1 MMTLQWKKC
10 AVLLGMAA
18 VLAGCATHR
27 VVEGDVRSF
36 SRLPAAATAQLPMT
50 YRLERLPSQQTPS
63 FDPILALAEQ
73 ALARGGLQRNDETG
87 QWVVQLGAQAGFTPR
102 RDPFDDHPP
111 WAFGGWGWYGGR
123 GGWGMSGL
131 WQVGAPAPLH
141 RRVVSI
147 VMRDARTQEV
157 VYETS
162 AVHEDVWV
170 SDPAVYGVLFDAALT
185 GFPQPPKARARCASP
200 YRPSP
205 DIAWTPPASSPSATE
220 KPRGTWTAASRAIWT
235 FR

>member
-36 SRLPAAATAQLPMT
+36 SKLPATACAQQPMT

-73 ALARGGLQRNDETG
+73 ALARSGLQRHDETG
-87 QWVVQLGAQAGFTPR
+87 QWGVQLGAQAGCTPR
-102 RDPFDDHPP
+102 RDPVDDHPP

-131 WQVGAPAPLH
+131 WQVGAPPRCTGAW
-141 RRVVSI
+141 
-147 VMRDARTQEV
+147 
-157 VYETS
+157 S
-162 AVHEDVWV
+162 A
-170 SDPAVYGVLFDAALT
+170 S
-185 GFPQPPKARARCASP
+185 
-200 YRPSP
+200 
-205 DIAWTPPASSPSATE
+205 
-220 KPRGTWTAASRAIWT
+220 
-235 FR
+235 

>member
-1 MMTLQWKKC
+1 MS
-10 AVLLGMAA
+10 ALLAM
-18 VLAGCATHR
+18 CATHR

-36 SRLPAAATAQLPMT
+36 SRLPAAATAQQPMT

-73 ALARGGLQRNDETG
+73 ALARAGLQRNADSG
-87 QWVVQLGAQAGFTPR
+87 QWVVPLGAQAGFTTR
-102 RDPFDDHPP
+102 RDPFYDHPP
-111 WAFGGWGWYGGR
+111 WAWGGGGWEGGR

-157 VYETS
+157 
-162 AVHEDVWV
+162 AQ
-170 SDPAVYGVLFDAALT
+170 GFLAA
-185 GFPQPPKARARCASP
+185 A
-200 YRPSP
+200 
-205 DIAWTPPASSPSATE
+205 
-220 KPRGTWTAASRAIWT
+220 TAAAHAAQLPGLPDGTVILFPPVPLAIQRVANVERAQMLMESSSRATLQRFLAAWQPILQATRSQPEHKGLIRWLVDVDPLAI
-235 FR
+235 

>member
-36 SRLPAAATAQLPMT
+36 SKLPATASAQQPMT

-73 ALARGGLQRNDETG
+73 ALARAGLQRNDDSG
-87 QWVVQLGAQAGFTPR
+87 QWVVQLGVQAGFTPR

-170 SDPAVYGVLFDAALT
+170 SDPAVYGVLFDAALN
-185 GFPQPPKARARCASP
+185 GFPQPPQG
-200 YRPSP
+200 
-205 DIAWTPPASSPSATE
+205 
-220 KPRGTWTAASRAIWT
+220 PRQVRIPLPTQP
-235 FR
+235 

>member
-36 SRLPAAATAQLPMT
+36 SRLPAAASAQQPMT

-73 ALARGGLQRNDETG
+73 ALARAGLQRNDETG

-131 WQVGAPAPLH
+131 WQVGAPPRCTGAW
-141 RRVVSI
+141 
-147 VMRDARTQEV
+147 
-157 VYETS
+157 S
-162 AVHEDVWV
+162 A
-170 SDPAVYGVLFDAALT
+170 S
-185 GFPQPPKARARCASP
+185 
-200 YRPSP
+200 
-205 DIAWTPPASSPSATE
+205 
-220 KPRGTWTAASRAIWT
+220 
-235 FR
+235 

>member
-1 MMTLQWKKC
+1 MD
-10 AVLLGMAA
+10 
-18 VLAGCATHR
+18 ATRIIAIRHGETAWN
-27 VVEGDVRSF
+27 VD
-36 SRLPAAATAQLPMT
+36 SRLQGHLDIPLNDVGLWQARQAA
-50 YRLERLPSQQTPS
+50 
-63 FDPILALAEQ
+63 LALAEQ
-73 ALARGGLQRNDETG
+73 ALARAGLQRNDDSG

-102 RDPFDDHPP
+102 RDPFDDYPP

-170 SDPAVYGVLFDAALT
+170 SDPAVYGVLFDAALN
-185 GFPQPPKARARCASP
+185 GFPQPPQG
-200 YRPSP
+200 
-205 DIAWTPPASSPSATE
+205 
-220 KPRGTWTAASRAIWT
+220 PRQVRIPLPTQP
-235 FR
+235 

>member
-36 SRLPAAATAQLPMT
+36 SRLPAAATAQQPMT

-73 ALARGGLQRNDETG
+73 ALARAGLQRNDESG

-102 RDPFDDHPP
+102 RDPFDDHPH
-111 WAFGGWGWYGGR
+111 WAF

-131 WQVGAPAPLH
+131 CQVGAPAPLH

-170 SDPAVYGVLFDAALT
+170 SDPAVYGVLFDAALN
-185 GFPQPPKARARCASP
+185 GFPQPPQG
-200 YRPSP
+200 
-205 DIAWTPPASSPSATE
+205 
-220 KPRGTWTAASRAIWT
+220 PRQVRIPLPTQP
-235 FR
+235 

>member
-36 SRLPAAATAQLPMT
+36 SRLPAAATAQQPMT

-73 ALARGGLQRNDETG
+73 ALARAGLQRNDDSG

-111 WAFGGWGWYGGR
+111 WLVWRAWWLGHERPVAGGCT
-123 GGWGMSGL
+123 SPA
-131 WQVGAPAPLH
+131 APARGQH
-141 RRVVSI
+141 
-147 VMRDARTQEV
+147 RDARC
-157 VYETS
+157 
-162 AVHEDVWV
+162 AH
-170 SDPAVYGVLFDAALT
+170 AGGGLRNL
-185 GFPQPPKARARCASP
+185 GRAR
-200 YRPSP
+200 R
-205 DIAWTPPASSPSATE
+205 
-220 KPRGTWTAASRAIWT
+220 RVGV
-235 FR
+235 